1 MSTHSNCKIT
11 KDHLRR
17 RACLYVRQSSLHQV
31 QHNKESQYRQYDLQN
46 RAIAHGWSVDQ
57 IDVIDEDQGK
67 SGATSAQRSG
77 FLDLRA
83 RIGAGEVGLLLCLEI
98 SRLCRNNAEWSQLLR
113 IAAITNTLILDE
125 QAIYDAADPNDALL
139 LGIKG
144 QISEY
149 ELHGI
154 RIRMVGGQR
163 NKARRGKLKM
173 PLPIGFAYTETDQ
186 VVKDPD
192 RSIVDALALV
202 FRQFRKLGSA
212 MQVTKWFVNQ
222 GIELPSRPRP
232 SGIHSEVYWSTPK
245 NCQIQRIIRNPR
257 YAGCYAY
264 GRRETK
270 TLPDGR
276 SQTISLPMDQ
286 WQVCIP
292 EAHEGYISW
301 DEYLQN
307 QETLRNNA
315 SSFLQGAERIPS
327 PRKGMALLQS
337 RVLCGKC
344 GHRMRIHYERN
355 QIWNY
360 VCTEKCMRQ
369 GGTACQRMRG
379 EGVDTAVGNFI
390 LAAVNQKNL
399 ALSYLFQEEL
409 RTDFEAGDR
418 QRKNRIEHLQHQEH
432 LASRRF
438 MAVDPSNRL
447 VASTL
452 EANWE
457 QCIRA
462 EKEAMQEHKHYVQQ
476 YQNALDT
483 KLKEHI
489 LQLANDFGRVW
500 NAEATTNEDRKR
512 LLGKLVE
519 DVTLI
524 RNDYQVTVKL
534 RLRGGRIHELPPVD
548 LPRRR
553 AEIMRRDASPE
564 VLAELETLL
573 EAGLHDQA
581 AAETLNRQG
590 HRDSRGDPF
599 TRRTIQILRKRYH
612 MKNGIQRQREKL
624 QKQGYKLG
632 RKLAAELGISYAVL
646 QRRSEQDPGIKAH
659 RIAAGKRTFV
669 MYKIVNKSNQTHNAS
684 T

>member
-31 QHNKESQYRQYDLQN
+31 QHNKESQRRQYDLQN

-98 SRLCRNNAEWSQLLR
+98 SRLCRNSAEWSQLLQ

-125 QAIYDAADPNDALL
+125 QAIYDAACPNDALL

-144 QISEY
+144 QLSEY
-149 ELHGI
+149 ELRGI
-154 RIRMVGGQR
+154 RNRMVGGQR
-163 NKARRGKLKM
+163 SKARRGELKI

-192 RSIVDALALV
+192 RRIAEVLALV
-202 FRQFRKLGSA
+202 FRQFQKLGSA
-212 MQVTKWFVNQ
+212 RQVTKWLVKQKIPF
-222 GIELPSRPRP
+222 PTRSR
-232 SGIHSEVYWSTPK
+232 STGIHSEVYWSTPTHG
-245 NCQIQRIIRNPR
+245 QIQRILRNPR
-257 YAGCYAY
+257 HAGCYAY
-264 GRRETK
+264 GRTKTK

-307 QETLRNNA
+307 QKTLRNNA
-315 SSFLQGAERIPS
+315 SSFLPETERIPS

-337 RVLCGKC
+337 RALCGKC
-344 GHRMRIHYERN
+344 GHRMRVHYGNIRDKA
-355 QIWNY
+355 WYY
-360 VCTEKCMRQ
+360 VCTEQPARNKEH
-369 GGTACQRMRG
+369 ACQRIRG
-379 EGVDTAVGNFI
+379 DGVDTAVSNFI
-390 LAAVNQKNL
+390 LASVNQENL
-399 ALSYLFQEEL
+399 ALSYLVQEEL
-409 RTDFEAGDR
+409 RTNFEAGDR
-418 QRKNRIEHLQHQEH
+418 QRQNRIEHLQHQER
-432 LASRRF
+432 LARRRF

-462 EKEAMQEHKHYVQQ
+462 EKEAVQERKHYVQQ
-476 YQNALDT
+476 HLSAPDA

-500 NAEATTNEDRKR
+500 NAEATTSEDRKR
-512 LLGKLVE
+512 LLGKLIE

-524 RNDYQVTVKL
+524 RNGYQVTVKL
-534 RLRGGRIHELPPVD
+534 RLRGGRIHELTPIN
-548 LPRRR
+548 LPRPQSS
-553 AEIMRRDASPE
+553 AIRRDASPE

-573 EAGLHDQA
+573 EAGYYDQA
-581 AAETLNRQG
+581 AAEALNQRG
-590 HRDSRGDPF
+590 YRDSQGDPF
-599 TRRTIQILRKRYH
+599 TKKRIWRLRKRYH
-612 MKNGIQRQREKL
+612 MKNGIRRQREKL
-624 QKQGYKLG
+624 QKQGYHSG
-632 RKLAAELGISYAVL
+632 RKLAAELDIGYETLRHRAQRGQGI
-646 QRRSEQDPGIKAH
+646 QIH
-659 RIAAGKRTFV
+659 RIPAGKRTFV
-669 MYKIVNKSNQTHNAS
+669 MYKLVNKS
-684 T
+684 

>member
-1 MSTHSNCKIT
+1 MSTHSNYKIT
-11 KDHLRR
+11 QDHLRR

-31 QHNKESQYRQYDLQN
+31 QHNKESQRRQYDLQN

-57 IDVIDEDQGK
+57 IDIIDEDQGK

-144 QISEY
+144 QLSEY
-149 ELHGI
+149 ELRGI
-154 RIRMVGGQR
+154 RNRMVGGQR
-163 NKARRGKLKM
+163 SKARRGELKI

-192 RSIVDALALV
+192 RRIAEAIALV

-222 GIELPSRPRP
+222 GIELPSRSRP
-232 SGIHSEVYWSTPK
+232 SGLHSEVYWSTPK
-245 NCQIQRIIRNPR
+245 HCKIQKIIRNPR
-257 YAGCYAY
+257 YAGCYTY
-264 GRRETK
+264 GRTK
-270 TLPDGR
+270 TKILPDGR

-307 QETLRNNA
+307 QETLRTNA
-315 SSFLQGAERIPS
+315 SSFLQGAERVPS

-337 RVLCGKC
+337 RIICGKC
-344 GHRMRIHYERN
+344 GHRMRIHYDRN
-355 QIWNY
+355 QIWYY
-360 VCTEKCMRQ
+360 VCIEKHMRQ
-369 GGTACQRMRG
+369 GATACQRMRG

-399 ALSYLFQEEL
+399 ALSYLVQEEL

-418 QRKNRIEHLQHQEH
+418 QRKNRIEHLQHQKH
-432 LASRRF
+432 LACRRF

-476 YQNALDT
+476 HQSAPDA

-489 LQLANDFGRVW
+489 LQLANDFGQVW
-500 NAEATTNEDRKR
+500 NAEATTSEDRKR
-512 LLGKLVE
+512 LLGKLIE

-524 RNDYQVTVKL
+524 RNGYQVTVKL
-534 RLRGGRIHELPPVD
+534 RLRGGRIHELTPID
-548 LPRRR
+548 LPRPQSS
-553 AEIMRRDASPE
+553 AIRRDASPE

-573 EAGLHDQA
+573 EAGYYDLA
-581 AAETLNRQG
+581 AAEALNQRG
-590 HRDSRGDPF
+590 YRDSQGDPF
-599 TRRTIQILRKRYH
+599 TKKRIWRLRKRYH
-612 MKNGIQRQREKL
+612 MKNEIRRQREKL
-624 QKQGYKLG
+624 QKQGYHSG
-632 RKLAAELGISYAVL
+632 RKLAAELGIGYETLRHRA
-646 QRRSEQDPGIKAH
+646 QRGQGIQVH
-659 RIAAGKRTFV
+659 RIPAGKRTFV
-669 MYKIVNKSNQTHNAS
+669 MYKLVNKSQ
-684 T
+684 